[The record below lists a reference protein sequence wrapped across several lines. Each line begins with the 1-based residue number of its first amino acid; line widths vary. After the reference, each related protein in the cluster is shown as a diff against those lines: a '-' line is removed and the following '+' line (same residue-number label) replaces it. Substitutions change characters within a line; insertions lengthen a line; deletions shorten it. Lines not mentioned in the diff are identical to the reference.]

1 MAYSE
6 LIKDFERIRDY
17 MRAFYVYGFKQRGEY
32 DAKSARSYDNER
44 RRIESWL
51 GEYMSFHRDAD
62 GKHVFLSVDSRA
74 ILHNPLYK
82 AFKAKSFTAND
93 VMLHFYLMDLM
104 EDQSRLTIQEI
115 VAQLDKRYLSVFN
128 AGGELD
134 ESTVRKK
141 LKEYEELGL
150 VVKEKAGRKVVYSRS
165 RDCVDLESWK
175 DALSFF
181 TEADPL
187 GVTGSFLLDKYEE
200 IPEYYRF
207 KHHYI
212 LHALDSEILCRLLQ
226 IMSEEH
232 LAEIQVKNKK
242 MQTQT
247 PYLVYP
253 SRIYISTQN
262 GRQYL
267 DAYSLDHRRMYFF
280 RLDNIIAV
288 RDAGMGNEQLARICE
303 ALRKEQEQHVWG
315 VSTGTGVMQHIEMSV
330 HVEKDEYFIAE
341 RLEREKRCGWVE
353 KIDDNT
359 YCFKANVYDAREM
372 LPWIRTFTGR
382 IVDLKCSDESVT
394 ETFWADFKELEAMY
408 CGGETDVVF

>member
-82 AFKAKSFTAND
+82 AFKAKSFTTND
-93 VMLHFYLMDLM
+93 VMLHFYLMDLLA
-104 EDQSRLTIQEI
+104 DQSRLTTQEI

-128 AGGELD
+128 AAGELD

-150 VVKEKAGRKVVYSRS
+150 VIKEKAGRKVVYSRN
-165 RDCVDLESWK
+165 RDSINLESWK

-181 TEADPL
+181 TETDPL

-212 LHALDSEILCRLLQ
+212 LHALDSEVLCGLLM
-226 IMSEEH
+226 IMSDGH
-232 LAEIQVKNKK
+232 LAEIQVKSRRFQK
-242 MQTQT
+242 QC
-247 PYLVYP
+247 PHLVYP
-253 SRIYISTQN
+253 SRIYVSTQN

-267 DAYSLDHRRMYFF
+267 AAYSIDQHHMMFF
-280 RLDNIIAV
+280 RLDNITAV
-288 RDAGMGNEQLARICE
+288 KDFGEGS
-303 ALRKEQEQHVWG
+303 KELITFCKNAEKDIKEHVWG
-315 VSTGTGVMQHIEMSV
+315 VSGGNGELQSLEMKI
-330 HVEKDEYFIAE
+330 HVDDGEFFIVN
-341 RLEREKRCGWVE
+341 RLEREKRCGQVE
-353 KIDDNT
+353 KIDEHT
-359 YCFKANVYDAREM
+359 YCFKAQVYDVQEM
-372 LPWIRTFTGR
+372 VPWIRTFIGR
-382 IVDLKCSDESVT
+382 IIDLKSSDETVM
-394 ETFWADFKELEAMY
+394 EAFEMDFRRLEEMY
-408 CGGETDVVF
+408 CGGEIDAVF